1 MMANVKKLPCRWTGK
16 IHDGEHPLNQSRGR
30 NMKQIRLTKILAAGL
45 ACAVSLGV
53 TLAQTSTTTTTTDP
67 VTGTTTTQQT
77 TTSSAGNIVTYT
89 PDSDYFMFRTTSA
102 AAPVRYYYTKD
113 TTVLDPSGRVV
124 SLSAIRPDM
133 PATVYYSTVGDRV
146 VVRKV
151 VLTQPAAPVIQR
163 EETTTTTTTTK
174 P

>member
-1 MMANVKKLPCRWTGK
+1 
-16 IHDGEHPLNQSRGR
+16 
-30 NMKQIRLTKILAAGL
+30 MKQTRLMKILAVGL
-45 ACAVSLGV
+45 ASAASVGIA
-53 TLAQTSTTTTTTDP
+53 LAQTTTTTTATDP

-77 TTSSAGNIVTYT
+77 TTSTAGNIVTYT
-89 PDSDYFMFRTTSA
+89 PNSDYFMFRTDSA

-113 TTVLDPSGRVV
+113 TAVVDPGGRVV
-124 SLSAIRPDM
+124 SWSAVHPDT

-151 VLTQPAAPVIQR
+151 VLAQPAAVIKR
-163 EETTTTTTTTK
+163 EETTTTTTTR

>member
-1 MMANVKKLPCRWTGK
+1 
-16 IHDGEHPLNQSRGR
+16 
-30 NMKQIRLTKILAAGL
+30 LAAAL
-45 ACAVSLGV
+45 VCEVSLGLA
-53 TLAQTSTTTTTTDP
+53 LAQTTTTTTSTDP

-77 TTSSAGNIVTYT
+77 TTTSAGNIVTYT
-89 PDSDYFMFRTTSA
+89 PNSDYFMFRTASG

-113 TTVLDPSGRVV
+113 TTVVDPGGRVV
-124 SLSAIRPDM
+124 TWSAIRPDM

-151 VLTQPAAPVIQR
+151 VLAQPEPAAVIKR
-163 EETTTTTTTTK
+163 EETTTTTTTR

>member
-1 MMANVKKLPCRWTGK
+1 
-16 IHDGEHPLNQSRGR
+16 
-30 NMKQIRLTKILAAGL
+30 MKQIRLTKILAASL
-45 ACAVSLGV
+45 LCAASLGV
-53 TLAQTSTTTTTTDP
+53 ALAQTTTTTTSTDP

-89 PDSDYFMFRTTSA
+89 PDSDSFMFRTASD

-113 TTVLDPSGRVV
+113 TTVVDPAGRVV
-124 SLSAIRPDM
+124 SFSAIRPDM

-151 VLTQPAAPVIQR
+151 VLASQPAAVIKH
-163 EETTTTTTTTK
+163 EETTTTTTTR

>member
-1 MMANVKKLPCRWTGK
+1 
-16 IHDGEHPLNQSRGR
+16 
-30 NMKQIRLTKILAAGL
+30 MKQIRLTKILAAGL
-45 ACAVSLGV
+45 VCVASLELV
-53 TLAQTSTTTTTTDP
+53 LAQTTTTTTATDP

-77 TTSSAGNIVTYT
+77 TTSAAGNIVTYT
-89 PDSDYFMFRTTSA
+89 PDSDYFMFRTASG

-113 TTVLDPSGRVV
+113 TTVVDPSGQIV
-124 SLSAIRPDM
+124 SLSAVRPDM

-151 VLTQPAAPVIQR
+151 VLAQSAPPVGVIKH
-163 EETTTTTTTTK
+163 EETTTTTTTR

>member
-1 MMANVKKLPCRWTGK
+1 
-16 IHDGEHPLNQSRGR
+16 
-30 NMKQIRLTKILAAGL
+30 MKQIRLTKILA
-45 ACAVSLGV
+45 VSLVCAASLGIAL
-53 TLAQTSTTTTTTDP
+53 TQTTTTSTDP

-89 PDSDYFMFRTTSA
+89 PDSDYITFRTA
-102 AAPVRYYYTKD
+102 QNAAPVRYYYTKD
-113 TTVLDPSGRVV
+113 TTVVDPAGRVV
-124 SLSAIRPDM
+124 SWSAIRPDM

-151 VLTQPAAPVIQR
+151 VLTQPAQPVGVIKH
-163 EETTTTTTTTK
+163 EETTTTTTTR

>member
-1 MMANVKKLPCRWTGK
+1 MRAN
-16 IHDGEHPLNQSRGR
+16 DGEHPLNQSRGR
-30 NMKQIRLTKILAAGL
+30 NMKQIRLAKILAAGFV
-45 ACAVSLGV
+45 CAASLGLA
-53 TLAQTSTTTTTTDP
+53 LAQTTTTTTTTDP

-77 TTSSAGNIVTYT
+77 TTSAAGNIVTYT
-89 PDSDYFMFRTTSA
+89 PDSDYFMFRTTSG

-113 TTVLDPSGRVV
+113 TAVIDPAGRVV
-124 SLSAIRPDM
+124 TWSAVRPDT

-151 VLTQPAAPVIQR
+151 VLAQPAQPAAVIKRQ
-163 EETTTTTTTTK
+163 ETTTTTTTR